1 MTVRRTWMVH
11 AHLAAAIIV
20 AGCHQSPPLAG
31 AQSAIVPDA
40 HAAALAKR
48 LAGCYRLDD
57 GPWHAD
63 SMHAGSVSM
72 KYASLFFELTASVL
86 PVWRELQS
94 SAHPMF
100 VVRNPAGEHAGFEF
114 EDWQPTAGTDSI
126 RVARPLA
133 LAGFVLQL
141 VPDAKDLVGTVTA
154 FTDAV
159 REDEPAEV
167 SRPVRARRVP
177 CPRE

>member
-11 AHLAAAIIV
+11 VHLAAAIIV

-63 SMHAGSVSM
+63 SVHAGSVSM
-72 KYASLFFELTASVL
+72 KYASLWFELTETAS
-86 PVWRELQS
+86 PRWRELQS
-94 SAHPMF
+94 SDRPLFIA
-100 VVRNPAGEHAGFEF
+100 RDSSGRSAGFDF
-114 EDWQPTAGTDSI
+114 EEWQPISSSSDSI
-126 RVARPLA
+126 RVAHPLA
-133 LAGFVLQL
+133 FAGFVMFLA
-141 VPDAKDLVGTVTA
+141 PDATDLVGSLTA

-159 REDEPAEV
+159 REGEPSEV
-167 SRPVRARRVP
+167 SRPVRARRVS
-177 CPRE
+177 CP